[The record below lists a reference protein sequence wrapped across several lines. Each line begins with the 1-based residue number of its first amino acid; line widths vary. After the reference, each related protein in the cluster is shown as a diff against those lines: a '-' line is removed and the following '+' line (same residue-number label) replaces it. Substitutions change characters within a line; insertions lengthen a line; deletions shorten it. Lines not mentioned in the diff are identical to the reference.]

1 MARTG
6 CAEVVIVYAHLP
18 PNQRD
23 RDVAAARG
31 RAPPKAY
38 ASRNSYQLKPIED
51 ICFRIPLNHS
61 GLQIFGTIYINP
73 TRFLLVAD
81 AWGLNTAVTLQ

>member
-6 CAEVVIVYAHLP
+6 CAEFVIVYAHLP

-51 ICFRIPLNHS
+51 ICFRIPLWPAD
-61 GLQIFGTIYINP
+61 IWDYINP
-73 TRFLLVAD
+73 TRFLLSCVLIAQ
-81 AWGLNTAVTLQ
+81 TLLGCIYS